1 MECEKFIKVLNLC
14 TIEGY
19 MQVFM
24 NFCVFVSSLKNDLHN
39 SVFGKGINAKSVRKF
54 YMNCILV
61 RTKLFSFSVNFRITL
76 GLVII

>member
-1 MECEKFIKVLNLC
+1 MECGKFIKVLNLC

-19 MQVFM
+19 MQFFM
-24 NFCVFVSSLKNDLHN
+24 NFCVFVSSLKNDLRLW
-39 SVFGKGINAKSVRKF
+39 KGNKCQSVRKF
-54 YMNCILV
+54 YIFCILV

>member
-39 SVFGKGINAKSVRKF
+39 SVFGKGINAKV
-54 YMNCILV
+54 LE
-61 RTKLFSFSVNFRITL
+61 SFT
-76 GLVII
+76 